1 MNKTLIAP
9 SILSADFANLGS
21 EIIRLEKAGA
31 DMVHI
36 DVMDGHFVPNIT
48 IGPSVIKALRPHT
61 PLKFDVHLMI
71 SEPEKYIED
80 FAKAGSDIIT
90 IHWEATKN
98 PTALLEQIRVAGC
111 RAGISIM
118 PKTPPEVLY
127 SLLDHLDLI
136 LIMTVEPGFGGQ
148 SFMHDQLL
156 KIEAIASRIKSNM
169 ILEVDGGINAETA
182 SLAIKA
188 GANALVSGSYLFG
201 ASDMAKAIEELRDN
215 GRK

>member
-9 SILSADFANLGS
+9 SILSADFANLGA
-21 EIIRLEKAGA
+21 EIKRLEQAGA

-98 PTALLEQIRVAGC
+98 PTALLQKIRALGC
-111 RAGISIM
+111 QAGISIM

-127 SLLDHLDLI
+127 NLLDHLDLI

-148 SFMHDQLL
+148 SFMHDQLP

-182 SLAIKA
+182 GLAIKA